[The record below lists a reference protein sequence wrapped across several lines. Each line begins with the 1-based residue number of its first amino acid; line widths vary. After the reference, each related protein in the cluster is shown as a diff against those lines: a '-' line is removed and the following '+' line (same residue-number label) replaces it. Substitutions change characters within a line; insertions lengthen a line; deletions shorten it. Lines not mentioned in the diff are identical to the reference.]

1 MLAGYQRGIAVGRG
15 YLGPRDVT
23 RKGAAGQR
31 DAFFRAAAAVPKT
44 VALVARIEP
53 VARMKRQRNPGIGL
67 PARAPFPD
75 FTSFHPGYKMLTEQ
89 PAQNVLAARFA
100 PEFWPTKAK
109 PVARMSVSEIR
120 GAHSSSQAAPGFHG
134 ACHRARPL
142 RAGPLGSIRATKQR
156 EAERRQTRISNLRTR
171 NLHPSRLRG
180 RIEEGARRA
189 SGGTRSPVGVPPRLL
204 LRRSNATAQ
213 LRLRA
218 SWDAASTGVG
228 RLAPV
233 PVQRASRRPVI
244 VPAGRIPGAARERS
258 YELRPQ
264 EPRPLRQSAV
274 TGDVPRTSRHCDG
287 NINGDKCQRKCDEC
301 PPSS

>member
-31 DAFFRAAAAVPKT
+31 DALFRAAAAVPKT

-156 EAERRQTRISNLRTR
+156 EAERWQTRISNLRTR
-171 NLHPSRLRG
+171 NLHPSACG
-180 RIEEGARRA
+180 GGQRR
-189 SGGTRSPVGVPPRLL
+189 
-204 LRRSNATAQ
+204 
-213 LRLRA
+213 
-218 SWDAASTGVG
+218 
-228 RLAPV
+228 
-233 PVQRASRRPVI
+233 
-244 VPAGRIPGAARERS
+244 GAARVRRDALACRRS
-258 YELRPQ
+258 TAAL
-264 EPRPLRQSAV
+264 A
-274 TGDVPRTSRHCDG
+274 
-287 NINGDKCQRKCDEC
+287 
-301 PPSS
+301 

>member
-120 GAHSSSQAAPGFHG
+120 GAAFKLASRSRISRSLSSGPAASGRTPWFHPGYETKGGGTPADAYLQPPHPQPSSS
-134 ACHRARPL
+134 PL
-142 RAGPLGSIRATKQR
+142 AGGGQR
-156 EAERRQTRISNLRTR
+156 R
-171 NLHPSRLRG
+171 
-180 RIEEGARRA
+180 
-189 SGGTRSPVGVPPRLL
+189 
-204 LRRSNATAQ
+204 
-213 LRLRA
+213 
-218 SWDAASTGVG
+218 
-228 RLAPV
+228 
-233 PVQRASRRPVI
+233 
-244 VPAGRIPGAARERS
+244 GAARVRRDALACRRS
-258 YELRPQ
+258 TAAL
-264 EPRPLRQSAV
+264 A
-274 TGDVPRTSRHCDG
+274 
-287 NINGDKCQRKCDEC
+287 
-301 PPSS
+301 

>member
-156 EAERRQTRISNLRTR
+156 EAERRQTQSIHWPHL
-171 NLHPSRLRG
+171 LM
-180 RIEEGARRA
+180 RRA

-204 LRRSNATAQ
+204 LRRPNATAQ

-218 SWDAASTGVG
+218 SWDAAATGVT
-228 RLAPV
+228 RLEPV
-233 PVQRASRRPVI
+233 PVQRAPRRPVI

-258 YELRPQ
+258 ANPPAGTAPAPSSGLPPEGVPSERDS
-264 EPRPLRQSAV
+264 SAV
-274 TGDVPRTSRHCDG
+274 AEMVTNVNGAKRFVTSAETAQHA
-287 NINGDKCQRKCDEC
+287 
-301 PPSS
+301 